1 MYRLRLFL
9 LCCLLGHLGFSQQYP
24 VQVTTTIAPP
34 YSVYLSDYI
43 SVGSNS
49 LQVLINL
56 LELDRTNLRV
66 KLRVTIEGAGIRLQT
81 NPSYLPPAIVLQGGV
96 PELLTGFD
104 IRGYLNPDHLVFS
117 GISRSEFMQ
126 AGKLPE
132 GFYTFTVEVIEYNRS
147 VQVSS
152 PMSGKA
158 NAWVML
164 NDPPLINLPFN
175 GDKVRATD
183 PQNVLFS
190 WTPRHTASPNAA
202 FTTEYEFRMV
212 EMYPGQTN
220 PDVAIRSS
228 NSIYTVTTTQ
238 TSLNYGIIEPT
249 LIPGKKYAFRIRA
262 YDTSGRDLF
271 KNQGYSETYVFQ
283 YGDACILPTQI
294 SAEVLDP
301 NRARFE
307 WEPETVHSGF
317 VLQYRRAGD
326 NHWFEKETLSSSQ
339 IIPELSGSTTY
350 EYRVQPQCGT
360 ILGEVS
366 PMYTFTT
373 PEVDE
378 NAFVCGTPVP
388 EWDMNPNPLQQP
400 LLPLDVIKV
409 GDWDVIVKSIHS
421 NGDGSYAGTGYAAVP
436 YFNLANVRV
445 TWDRI
450 LVNEDYRVIAGHIK
464 TVYSTESRFVME
476 LEKEEIP
483 LEEMDENLEETNEI
497 IEEDDLITEAV
508 EEGSTL
514 EETEVSDTESGEEDP
529 LVFEDIPDIPEEEI
543 LTPEESEA
551 LALAEEKEDGT
562 VEDGSSLDNVEGLS
576 RNADYVVINSITS
589 SFKPGYG
596 RMKLSYSIVESS
608 ELKHNK
614 IEIFKVEED
623 KSLTLITTYFDVPS
637 GEKVTF
643 IDSQDED
650 KEGWAG
656 KGTDLEFITAGQYRV
671 VITAAKDESFKNGF
685 EDYEVVEVK
694 PSESTSEST
703 YDYFVTDEDAWYRKK
718 EAPYNLIK
726 PEPKTNI
733 LAKGLQVAVL
743 EVVKDDKGNE
753 VSKLKVENTGK
764 IEYTSFSNLTQ
775 VKSFSENRKY
785 KVIQDYGALTIPF
798 PSNPSN
804 KNYTKDTEIE
814 VDKYFGEYLKV
825 SGEGGEIKG
834 HWIHKSNLIW
844 IDLVSKDNFLTETK
858 NATTIGT
865 KFTGNETSV
874 ACNVCVRSALLL
886 LKEEPALFPY
896 EGSAFYDPGKAF
908 EMSYPKGY
916 ITNPGK
922 AKNIKTDFDEITKKV
937 ELDSRFTELTRKS
950 KESWEDYFKRLQ
962 TKADNG
968 GIVVGV
974 YISRDGSSGH
984 VMMITPGGMVDVG
997 DKTKK
1002 WGDSFAR
1009 RDRNILKVPRVL
1021 ECGTGARNN
1030 EAPLCRNV
1038 DYNGAINRLKWY
1050 EYGF

>member
-483 LEEMDENLEETNEI
+483 LEENPKEAIEEINEDGQDQILVFDVPADIGSIEIVGREI
-497 IEEDDLITEAV
+497 IIAD
-508 EEGSTL
+508 EEGNLVTVDNSVLPQEADTLTFTDSNGDTWIVDAAGNVSGDDSGTNPGRMLQEDSTVVDSL
-514 EETEVSDTESGEEDP
+514 IFEGISTDLNIVSIDSMQETFK
-529 LVFEDIPDIPEEEI
+529 L
-543 LTPEESEA
+543 
-551 LALAEEKEDGT
+551 KE
-562 VEDGSSLDNVEGLS
+562 
-576 RNADYVVINSITS
+576 
-589 SFKPGYG
+589 G
-596 RMKLSYSIVESS
+596 RMKIIYTIKDTLNLSF
-608 ELKHNK
+608 NK
-614 IEIFKVEED
+614 LEIFKIEEED
-623 KSLTLITTYFDVPS
+623 TILINSYQNVDIGESISFTDTQDQDSIGWS
-637 GEKVTF
+637 GK
-643 IDSQDED
+643 DSNDEY
-650 KEGWAG
+650 AS
-656 KGTDLEFITAGQYRV
+656 AGQYFV
-671 VITAAKDESFKNGF
+671 AITATIEAEFENGF
-685 EDYEVVEVK
+685 EEIEEVEIQPFDISLTEDIDFVGFDRSDPAGCYRRAADMLETAGYETV
-694 PSESTSEST
+694 
-703 YDYFVTDEDAWYRKK
+703 
-718 EAPYNLIK
+718 AP
-726 PEPKTNI
+726 TH
-733 LAKGLQVAVL
+733 A
-743 EVVKDDKGNE
+743 D
-753 VSKLKVENTGK
+753 
-764 IEYTSFSNLTQ
+764 
-775 VKSFSENRKY
+775 
-785 KVIQDYGALTIPF
+785 VIQMTRVNEDDVLTAQ
-798 PSNPSN
+798 
-804 KNYTKDTEIE
+804 DDIE
-814 VDKYFGEYLKV
+814 DGIDLINEYL
-825 SGEGGEIKG
+825 
-834 HWIHKSNLIW
+834 
-844 IDLVSKDNFLTETK
+844 D
-858 NATTIGT
+858 
-865 KFTGNETSV
+865 
-874 ACNVCVRSALLL
+874 
-886 LKEEPALFPY
+886 
-896 EGSAFYDPGKAF
+896 
-908 EMSYPKGY
+908 
-916 ITNPGK
+916 
-922 AKNIKTDFDEITKKV
+922 DEIPVMVGADYHPGHPGNIDETTDHWLV
-937 ELDSRFTELTRKS
+937 IVGRTTTNNQTCFRYYDAQTAH
-950 KESWEDYFKRLQ
+950 ES
-962 TKADNG
+962 
-968 GIVVGV
+968 I
-974 YISRDGSSGH
+974 
-984 VMMITPGGMVDVG
+984 
-997 DKTKK
+997 
-1002 WGDSFAR
+1002 
-1009 RDRNILKVPRVL
+1009 
-1021 ECGTGARNN
+1021 GTGADNLLCEQNDHTLTDTFREGSQYERNYTVTMVRPSI
-1030 EAPLCRNV
+1030 E
-1038 DYNGAINRLKWY
+1038 I
-1050 EYGF
+1050 EQ